1 MTLANDA
8 LITVAQAGAWAKLDA
23 DTIAADTE
31 LLEGLILS
39 ATRQVEEFCG
49 RAFMTRTITET
60 RIGNGR
66 TFLALYYRPVTDVAS
81 ITVDGIALVSTDWVE
96 RLSMGQLFPSAGVWA
111 RDSEIVIV
119 YSAGYGTDRAVVQA
133 AVPQAVTAVKMLVAQ
148 MHENREGVKSVSI
161 DGVGSTT
168 YDTDQMPGWQK
179 RVWPLKVNVL

>member
-1 MTLANDA
+1 
-8 LITVAQAGAWAKLDA
+8 
-23 DTIAADTE
+23 
-31 LLEGLILS
+31 
-39 ATRQVEEFCG
+39 
-49 RAFMTRTITET
+49 
-60 RIGNGR
+60 
-66 TFLALYYRPVTDVAS
+66 VTDVAS